1 MKRDLAAI
9 DGLAA
14 SAPSFHPAGWSPR
27 ETKVMRCRI
36 LSAAAV
42 AWWMIAPGM
51 VRGQEASS
59 EASRHARRTRVV
71 DVVEGVRESVVN
83 ISATQDVRMR
93 RPSMFGMYF
102 DEVFVYPQTT
112 AGSGFVIHADG
123 YIVTNDH
130 VVARSADHKVR
141 FANGKEFTA
150 RVIASDAAHDLA
162 ILKIDPDSALRP
174 LKLGRSDDVM
184 VGEDVIAI
192 GNPFGLENTVTRGVV
207 SAVRRRVEFS
217 PDLVY
222 DDLIQTDA
230 SINPGNSGGPLFNIL
245 GELIGINTAIRPEA
259 ENVGF
264 AIPVDHLR
272 RLLPDILDI
281 THLSQVAFGMRV
293 QGDRAEVVSIETDSP
308 ADKAGM
314 RLGDVVQQVD
324 GASIGRDVDFY
335 IAMLDHK
342 VGDRVPMVYLRNGE
356 EHRVEIALTEVPT
369 RDTGAIAWEKLGLRL
384 EPLSPKVARRVG
396 LQQDLGL
403 VITEIDPRG
412 PARRSALQPSD
423 LLVNLGRYRAYPLES
438 VGTILQ
444 GVDRDDPVDVTVFR
458 YYDDGTVE
466 RIRQRLYAR

>member
-1 MKRDLAAI
+1 MAPW
-9 DGLAA
+9 GV
-14 SAPSFHPAGWSPR
+14 SAQETAPDPSRNP
-27 ETKVMRCRI
+27 
-36 LSAAAV
+36 
-42 AWWMIAPGM
+42 
-51 VRGQEASS
+51 
-59 EASRHARRTRVV
+59 RRTRVV
-71 DVVEGVRESVVN
+71 EVVEGVRDSVVN

-112 AGSGFVIHADG
+112 AGSGFVIHEDG

-141 FANGKEFTA
+141 FASGKEFAA

-162 ILKIDPDSALRP
+162 ILKIDPDSRLKP

-217 PDLVY
+217 PDLIY

-293 QGDRAEVVSIETDSP
+293 QGDRAEVTSIETDSP

-314 RLGDVVQQVD
+314 RLGDVIVQVD
-324 GASIGRDVDFY
+324 GTTIGRDVDFY
-335 IAMLDHK
+335 IAMLEHK
-342 VGDRVPMVYLRNGE
+342 VGDTVAMVYRRDGKDDKAD
-356 EHRVEIALTEVPT
+356 ITLTAVPT
-369 RDTGAIAWEKLGLRL
+369 LDTGAIAWEKLGLRL
-384 EPLSPKVARRVG
+384 EALSPKVARRVG

-423 LLVNLGRYRAYPLES
+423 LLVNLGRYRAFPVES

-444 GVDRDDPVDVTVFR
+444 GVGRDDPVDVTVFR